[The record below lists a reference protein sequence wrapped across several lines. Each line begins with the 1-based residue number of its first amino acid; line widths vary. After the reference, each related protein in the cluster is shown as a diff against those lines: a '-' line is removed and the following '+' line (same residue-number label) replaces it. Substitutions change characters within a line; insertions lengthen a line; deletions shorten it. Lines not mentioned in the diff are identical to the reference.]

1 MYTEVYHKVEG
12 RQLMSTHVCIG
23 IDQSY
28 KRTGVSV
35 SVDGAL
41 KLAKSI
47 DLSRLKSKSEKR
59 AAVSSR
65 LSSLLSYILA
75 RHSAGEVVC
84 VLERVR
90 TFSQKFL
97 SVPYIKS
104 MGALNAAIADLMWQN
119 GITCYSVDTRA
130 WKSGVVG
137 YSSPADTKHP
147 EALRFSRRF
156 NMDPRKA
163 PTALLICKNY
173 PVLFRRE
180 AVRPVASRRQKGTFI
195 SKSGVRCEIDD
206 DLCDSVCISLSWTK
220 LDPSKF
226 IVEE

>member
-1 MYTEVYHKVEG
+1 MYMGGINV
-12 RQLMSTHVCIG
+12 MSVHVCIG

-28 KRTGVSV
+28 RRTGVSV

-47 DLSRLKSKSEKR
+47 SLSSFKSKAEKR

-65 LSSLLSYILA
+65 LSSLVSHILA
-75 RHSAGEVVC
+75 CFSPGEVAC

-104 MGALNAAIADLMWQN
+104 MGALNATIADLMWRN
-119 GITCYSVDTRA
+119 SIRCYSVDTRA

-137 YSSPADTKHP
+137 YSSPANAKHP
-147 EALRFSRRF
+147 EALLFSKHF
-156 NMDPRKA
+156 SMDPRKA
-163 PTALLICKNY
+163 PTALLVCKHY
-173 PVLFRRE
+173 PDIFKRG
-180 AVRPVASRRQKGTFI
+180 AVRPVAGRKHKGTFI

-206 DLCDSVCISLSWTK
+206 DLCDSACISLSWFK

>member
-1 MYTEVYHKVEG
+1 
-12 RQLMSTHVCIG
+12 MSAHVCIG
-23 IDQSY
+23 VDQSY
-28 KRTGVSV
+28 RRTGVSV

-47 DLSRLKSKSEKR
+47 DLSRFKSKAEKR
-59 AAVSSR
+59 AAVSRR
-65 LSSLLSYILA
+65 LSSLVNHILA
-75 RHSAGEVVC
+75 RRSPSEVAC

-104 MGALNAAIADLMWQN
+104 MGALNATIADLMWQN

-137 YSSPADTKHP
+137 YSSPANERHP
-147 EALRFSRRF
+147 EALRFSKHF

-163 PTALLICKNY
+163 PTALLLLKHY
-173 PVLFRRE
+173 PAIFKHE
-180 AVRPVASRRQKGTFI
+180 AVRPVASRKQRGTFT
-195 SKSGVRCEIDD
+195 SRSGVRCEIDD
-206 DLCDSVCISLSWTK
+206 DLCDSACISLSWFR
-220 LDPSKF
+220 LDPPKF
-226 IVEE
+226 MVEE

>member
-1 MYTEVYHKVEG
+1 
-12 RQLMSTHVCIG
+12 MSAHVCIG

-28 KRTGVSV
+28 RRTGISV
-35 SVDGAL
+35 SVDGVLRRAR
-41 KLAKSI
+41 SI
-47 DLSRLKSKSEKR
+47 DLSVFKSKAEKR
-59 AAVSSR
+59 AAVSEH
-65 LSSLLSYILA
+65 LVCLLSKVLA
-75 RHSAGEVVC
+75 HYSAGEVVC

-104 MGALNAAIADLMWQN
+104 MGALNAVIADLMWRN

-147 EALRFSRRF
+147 EALQFSRRF

-163 PTALLICKNY
+163 PTALFVCKGY
-173 PVLFRRE
+173 PALFKRE
-180 AVRPVASRRQKGTFI
+180 AVRPVASRRQRGTFT
-195 SKSGVRCEIDD
+195 SKSGCRCEIDD
-206 DLCDSVCISLSWTK
+206 DLCDSACISLSWAK

-226 IVEE
+226 IIEE

>member
-1 MYTEVYHKVEG
+1 
-12 RQLMSTHVCIG
+12 MSIHVCIG

-28 KRTGVSV
+28 RRTGVSV

-47 DLSRLKSKSEKR
+47 DLSRLKSKAEKR
-59 AAVSSR
+59 LAVSRR
-65 LSSLLSYILA
+65 LGSLISHVLA
-75 RHSAGEVVC
+75 HYSPSDVVC
-84 VLERVR
+84 ILERVR

-104 MGALNAAIADLMWQN
+104 MGALNATIADLMWQN
-119 GITCYSVDTRA
+119 GIKCYSVDTRA

-137 YSSPADTKHP
+137 YSSPASTKHP

-156 NMDPRKA
+156 NMDLRKA
-163 PTALLICKNY
+163 PTALH
-173 PVLFRRE
+173 VLKHHPAIFKRE
-180 AVRPVASRRQKGTFI
+180 AVCPVTSRRQRGTFT

-206 DLCDSVCISLSWTK
+206 DLCDSACISLSWTK